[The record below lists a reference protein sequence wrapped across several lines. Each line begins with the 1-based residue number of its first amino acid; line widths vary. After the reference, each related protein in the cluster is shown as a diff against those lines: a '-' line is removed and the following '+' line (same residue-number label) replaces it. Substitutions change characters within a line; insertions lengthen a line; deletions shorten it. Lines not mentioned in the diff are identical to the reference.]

1 MRILLAGA
9 AAAAF
14 AFAATPAFA
23 QYGGSPAEQ
32 VDGAPDEA
40 QTAPSSEDEA
50 EEAANAGEPG
60 YADDDAGMDPAAG
73 VPGKEVEGA
82 AGQYAAADP
91 DADIDPDMDPED
103 AGPAEGDEVAGEAGE
118 GPTWQGEDGRTYC
131 RRSDGTTGLVVGG
144 GAGALVGRGID
155 GGRRRGTGTIIGAI
169 VGAVIGSAV
178 ERNAS
183 QQNCR

>member
-9 AAAAF
+9 AAAAV
-14 AFAATPAFA
+14 AFAATPAIA
-23 QYGGSPAEQ
+23 QFGGSPAEQ

-40 QTAPSSEDEA
+40 RMAPASEDEDGFA
-50 EEAANAGEPG
+50 DGAAPG
-60 YADDDAGMDPAAG
+60 YPDDEADMAAG
-73 VPGKEVEGA
+73 AVPGKEVAGA
-82 AGQYAAADP
+82 VEQYAAADL
-91 DADIDPDMDPED
+91 DAEADPDMDPGYAAPVED
-103 AGPAEGDEVAGEAGE
+103 EEAAGMPAE

-178 ERNAS
+178 ERNAN